1 MDWRQRIGYSR
12 DWVWR
17 GWQIRYTFMP
27 SSRELE
33 QMNPPVILLH
43 GFGAAIEHWRS
54 NIPILG
60 KQHRVYALDLL
71 GFGASRKV
79 YTTYNIN
86 LWVEQVY
93 DFWRN
98 FLQKPVILVGN
109 SIGSLVCLLA
119 AARYPEMV
127 KGIAMLS
134 LPDVSLRQEALPG
147 WLSPIVTN
155 IENLFASPV
164 LLKPLFRFLRRPN
177 ILRKWA
183 NIAYEDKKAV
193 TDELLNILANP
204 AQDEGAERAFCAL
217 FETARNPNFSPSVR
231 QLLPNIS
238 IPMLLCWGRQ
248 DRMVPFA
255 LASIFCDLNPKIEMV
270 DFDGAGHC
278 LHDECPDRFN
288 AILLAWIEK
297 HFHPIGSKNFI
308 EKAETAL
315 DV

>member
-1 MDWRQRIGYSR
+1 VAVAKDWRQRIGYSR

-27 SSRELE
+27 SSPKLDEV
-33 QMNPPVILLH
+33 NPPLILLH
-43 GFGAAIEHWRS
+43 GFGAAIEHWRY

-71 GFGASRKV
+71 GFGASKKV
-79 YTTYNIN
+79 YTTYNTE

-93 DFWRN
+93 DFWRT
-98 FLQKPVILVGN
+98 FIQKPVILVGN

-119 AARYPEMV
+119 AVRYPEMV

-147 WLSPIVTN
+147 LLAPIVTS
-155 IENLFASPV
+155 IENLFASPL
-164 LLKPLFRFLRRPN
+164 LLKPLFRFLRRPE

-183 NIAYEDKKAV
+183 DFAYEDKKAV
-193 TDELLNILANP
+193 TDELLNILASP

-217 FETARNPNFSPSVR
+217 FETARNPKFSPSVK
-231 QLLPNIS
+231 QLLPDLS
-238 IPMLLCWGRQ
+238 LPMLLCWGRQ

-255 LASIFCDLNPKIEMV
+255 LASIFCDLNSKIEMV
-270 DFDGAGHC
+270 DFDQAGHC

-297 HFHPIGSKNFI
+297 HFHPVQSTSLIN
-308 EKAETAL
+308 KA
-315 DV
+315 